1 MSTFLNPNAILD
13 GSIAPEKMMEGEYL
27 NMTSGFSHELTGRI
41 EVTPEEFTFRPS
53 AGDNKSIRDES
64 AVMRRIKGN
73 TTVWGQLADITKV
86 SNTGAKYI
94 METGDGWFS
103 IQRDLNKT
111 ETPYCFINM
120 EMEYGIPHH
129 NYLLCQ
135 EIEVSGI
142 ETSDDYCSA
151 VAYNFTPYSG
161 VDYKQNG
168 KYLYTK
174 ILTKLDSTTFQ
185 FFYYA
190 YGNAKLKVSNLQCF
204 DLTNLF
210 DAGNE
215 PQTYEEFRA
224 IYPDIYPYC
233 EPTIRNVKTTAIETV
248 GFNQWDE
255 QWEVGRFDTVTGENV
270 TSNEHIR
277 CKNLIKVL
285 PNTVYALYVGDS
297 RSGIYAMFYD
307 NNGNILTPII
317 DGGDNW
323 TVDNLL
329 RISSNPNFNTFIT
342 PEGTSWM
349 KFYLHADYGS
359 TYTNDVCISLFHTGV
374 RRGEYEPYKKN
385 TLLLPEITKYFF
397 NGMNGIGDVCDEINS
412 ENAVTRIGR
421 VDLGTLAWKELSH
434 KGLYGV
440 TISDG
445 KEQKKVNII
454 THKYP
459 YRGDKLG
466 VADTSFEDKSL
477 FNYYNTTNLKNALY
491 IFIKDT
497 TYSDVNA
504 FKAAMSGVYL
514 YYELAEPIVTPISE
528 PIQLAYDVEDFGTE
542 RAVSLLPSAP
552 FRADIVYQFNAEGR
566 IRDNSR
572 NIEKLA
578 NKKLPFL
585 NFIYEDT
592 ATMYGYDGSFEENI
606 KMPRTTKKLEVLYN
620 TLINQSCSLE
630 PNIYYIYN
638 FSSEALMGA
647 GSTTTF
653 LLSPF
658 GTYETIGLNEYMV
671 EFTMP
676 NVTGDSFVSPTIGF
690 FADIKWTDGV
700 TPYWEP
706 GYTYQVSITNS
717 GVDSSVLLGSYL
729 KFK

>member
-64 AVMRRIKGN
+64 AVIRRIKGY
-73 TTVWGQLADITKV
+73 TTVWEQRGRCTEKNWMFEPYGDNAIIQHRQSTEIEWSSWLDTSDLEYPQGDKV
-86 SNTGAKYI
+86 LVEI
-94 METGDGWFS
+94 
-103 IQRDLNKT
+103 IPLN
-111 ETPYCFINM
+111 N
-120 EMEYGIPHH
+120 
-129 NYLLCQ
+129 NYLRDTNYLIAFGTTIYIN
-135 EIEVSGI
+135 EPTIVTASSAAI
-142 ETSDDYCSA
+142 SMRCSPESIGFIFIPQIH
-151 VAYNFTPYSG
+151 N
-161 VDYKQNG
+161 
-168 KYLYTK
+168 
-174 ILTKLDSTTFQ
+174 LTHMF
-185 FFYYA
+185 
-190 YGNAKLKVSNLQCF
+190 G
-204 DLTNLF
+204 
-210 DAGNE
+210 AGNE
-215 PQTYEEFRA
+215 PTTVEEFRA

-233 EPTIRNVKTTAIETV
+233 EPEICNVKTTAIETI

-255 QWEVGRFDTVTGENV
+255 QWEKGSFDSETGVNV
-270 TSNEHIR
+270 DYSDNIR
-277 CKNLIKVL
+277 CKNPIKVL
-285 PNTVYALYVGDS
+285 PNTVYSVYVGDS
-297 RSGIYAMFYD
+297 RSYVYAMFFD
-307 NNGNILTPII
+307 NNGNVLTPII
-317 DGGDNW
+317 YSEDSWINEKR
-323 TVDNLL
+323 LC
-329 RISSNPNFNTFIT
+329 ISSNVQYNAFIT

-349 KFYLHADYGS
+349 KFFLHADYGS
-359 TYTNDVCISLFHTGV
+359 TYTNDVCISLFHSGI

-421 VDLGTLAWKELSH
+421 VDLGTLAWEESSH
-434 KGLYGV
+434 EGLYGV

-477 FNYYNTTNLKNALY
+477 FNYYNANNLQNALF

-497 TYSDVNA
+497 SYSDVDA

-528 PIQLAYDVEDFGTE
+528 PIQLVYDVEDFGTE
-542 RAVSLLPSAP
+542 RAVSSLPSAP

-585 NFIYEDT
+585 NFIFEDT
-592 ATMYGYDGSFEENI
+592 ETMYGYDGSFEANI

-620 TLINQSCSLE
+620 TLTNQSCSLE

-638 FSSEALMGA
+638 FSSETLMGA

-658 GTYETIGLNEYMV
+658 GTYESNGLNEYMV

-690 FADIKWTDGV
+690 FADIKWTDGI

-717 GVDSSVLLGSYL
+717 RVESDVLLGSYL

>member
-129 NYLLCQ
+129 KYLLCQ

-151 VAYNFTPYSG
+151 AAYNFTPSSI

-168 KYLYTK
+168 RYIWSK
-174 ILTKLDSTTFQ
+174 ILTKSDNDTFQ

-204 DLTNLF
+204 DLTSIF
-210 DAGNE
+210 GAGNE
-215 PQTYEEFRA
+215 PTTYEEFRA

-233 EPTIRNVKTTAIETV
+233 EPEIRNVKTTAIETI

-255 QWEVGRFDTVTGENV
+255 QWEKGSFDSETGVNV
-270 TSNEHIR
+270 DYSDNIR
-277 CKNLIKVL
+277 CKNPIKVL
-285 PNTVYALYVGDS
+285 PNTVYSVYVGDS
-297 RSGIYAMFYD
+297 RSYVFAMFFD
-307 NNGNILTPII
+307 NNGNVLTPII
-317 DGGDNW
+317 YSEDSWINEKR
-323 TVDNLL
+323 LC
-329 RISSNPNFNTFIT
+329 ISSNVQYNAFIT
-342 PEGTSWM
+342 PEGASWM
-349 KFYLHADYGS
+349 KFFLHADYGS
-359 TYTNDVCISLFHTGV
+359 TYTNDVSISLFHSGI

-385 TLLLPEITKYFF
+385 TLLLPEINKYFF

-412 ENAVTRIGR
+412 ENAIQRIGF
-421 VDLGTLAWKELSH
+421 VDIGELEWYTGDQKHMFLAPIENAKP
-434 KGLYGV
+434 
-440 TISDG
+440 TIWN
-445 KEQKKVNII
+445 EVANAIML
-454 THKYP
+454 P
-459 YRGDKLG
+459 YTAVSRIE
-466 VADTSFEDKSL
+466 ADTADMSFCVNNIYHVPDRVCLTNYNYEDAAS
-477 FNYYNTTNLKNALY
+477 
-491 IFIKDT
+491 
-497 TYSDVNA
+497 

-514 YYELAEPIVTPISE
+514 YYELAEPEIRPISE
-528 PIQLAYDVEDFGTE
+528 PIQLVYDVEDFGTE
-542 RAVSLLPSAP
+542 RAVSSLPSAP

-578 NKKLPFL
+578 NKKLPGL
-585 NFIYEDT
+585 NFIYEET
-592 ATMYGYDGSFEENI
+592 ETMDGYNGSFEVNI

-638 FSSEALMGA
+638 FSSETLMGA

-658 GTYETIGLNEYMV
+658 GTYGSNGLNEYMV

-690 FADIKWTDGV
+690 LADIKWTDGV

-717 GVDSSVLLGSYL
+717 GVESSVLLGSYL